1 MLELELEKRIA
12 VGKGQVFFRGDA
24 NGNDD
29 VLA

>member
-1 MLELELEKRIA
+1 MLELELEKRRA
-12 VGKGQVFFRGDA
+12 FGKAEVFFRGDA